1 MGIVYKLLCNET
13 GECYIG
19 SANTKKYYN
28 DRKSKHKNITSCS
41 SKQIIER
48 GNYEFIII
56 EENIFIDSELRQ
68 REQYHIDISD
78 NVINPIKAYR
88 TKEELKAYISN
99 YQKQPHQKEKRRIY
113 QIQHRIDIE
122 DKFKQRI
129 YCECGGKYTLSNK
142 SIHNRSQRHINYMSE
157 LL

>member
-56 EENIFIDSELRQ
+56 EENKLIDIELRQ
-68 REQYHIDISD
+68 REQYWIDISD
-78 NVINPIKAYR
+78 HVINKYVACSGLTR
-88 TKEELKAYISN
+88 KEYNKKFNSN
-99 YQKQPHQKEKRRIY
+99 NWKENKEKINNQRC
-113 QIQHRIDIE
+113 IE
-122 DKFKQRI
+122 VI
-129 YCECGGKYTLSNK
+129 CECGETIQKRSLTRHRK
-142 SIHNRSQRHINYMSE
+142 SKKHQDHLKLNVD
-157 LL
+157 